1 MPSLIT
7 SSVAKKLGMALTGLL
22 LYGCSL
28 IYGFTGSTN
37 FNVIAAQLNSNEYTL
52 TFGIVLTGG
61 SSKMEGAIELAEE
74 IFHMPVRLGVPQHVT
89 GLAENVKNPIYAT
102 AVGLLLYGQKQ
113 ERDEMTRI
121 DMNNGVKSFWVRIKS
136 WFQGHF

>member
-1 MPSLIT
+1 
-7 SSVAKKLGMALTGLL
+7 
-22 LYGCSL
+22 
-28 IYGFTGSTN
+28 
-37 FNVIAAQLNSNEYTL
+37 
-52 TFGIVLTGG
+52 
-61 SSKMEGAIELAEE
+61 
-74 IFHMPVRLGVPQHVT
+74 MPVRLGVPQHVT

-121 DMNNGVKSFWVRIKS
+121 DMNNGVKSFLVRIKS